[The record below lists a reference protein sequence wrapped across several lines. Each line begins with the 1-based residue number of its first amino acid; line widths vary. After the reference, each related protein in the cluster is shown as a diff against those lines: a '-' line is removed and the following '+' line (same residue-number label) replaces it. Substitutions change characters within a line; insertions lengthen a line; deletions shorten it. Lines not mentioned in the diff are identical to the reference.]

1 MYGEQYVEYTY
12 WYKGVKDQNFPQKK
26 MSQFIIVHRA
36 PAGKLSLRIVFNPLS
51 GHTHIKKQN
60 KREYIFILTFGVE

>member
-1 MYGEQYVEYTY
+1 
-12 WYKGVKDQNFPQKK
+12 

-51 GHTHIKKQN
+51 GHTHIKKTKQ
-60 KREYIFILTFGVE
+60 KGIHFHFDIWCRIAVLYVHDRELILYQVSLSSENL